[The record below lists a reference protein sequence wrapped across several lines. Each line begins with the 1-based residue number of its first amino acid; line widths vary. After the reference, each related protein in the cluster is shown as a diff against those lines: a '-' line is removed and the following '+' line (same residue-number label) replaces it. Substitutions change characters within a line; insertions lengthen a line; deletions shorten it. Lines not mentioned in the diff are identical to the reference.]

1 MFRKLVLTV
10 ALCGAISNP
19 VSTHAQELI
28 ESYTAL
34 LSEADHF
41 NSSGQRLTS
50 AAAIIRQDRANY
62 YRYGV
67 RDADDEGDQFFADE
81 GNRAVLEQ
89 MLDRG
94 RADPGVLSRIVN
106 GTPHIR
112 VDIYRAGNGPFI
124 RVTLLDQTRQLNAE
138 QIGSYVARLSERDHF
153 NSSGQRLTSAA
164 AIIRQDR
171 ANVHRYGKR
180 DLDDENDTF
189 FADEGNRAVLEQ
201 MLDRGRADPGVLS
214 RIVNG
219 TPRIRVDIYRGA
231 DGPFVRVTLLD

>member
-1 MFRKLVLTV
+1 MFRKLVITF
-10 ALCGAISNP
+10 ALGGAMITP
-19 VSTHAQELI
+19 VSAHAQELI

-41 NSSGQRLTS
+41 NSNGQRLTS

-67 RDADDEGDQFFADE
+67 RDAGDEGDQFFADE

-124 RVTLLDQTRQLNAE
+124 RVTLLDQTRQPNAE
-138 QIGSYVARLSERDHF
+138 QIGSYVARLSEMDHF

-180 DLDDENDTF
+180 DLDDDNDTF

-214 RIVNG
+214 RIVSG

-231 DGPFVRVTLLD
+231 EGPFVRVTLLD

>member
-1 MFRKLVLTV
+1 MFRKLVLTF
-10 ALCGAISNP
+10 ALGGAISTP

-67 RDADDEGDQFFADE
+67 RDADDESDGFFADE

-94 RADPGVLSRIVN
+94 RADPGVLSQIAN

-112 VDIYRAGNGPFI
+112 VDVYRAGNGPFI

-138 QIGSYVARLSERDHF
+138 QIGSYVARLSEVDHF

-164 AIIRQDR
+164 AKIRQDR

-189 FADEGNRAVLEQ
+189 FADKGNRAVLEQ

-214 RIVNG
+214 RIVNA
-219 TPRIRVDIYRGA
+219 TPRIRVDIYRGV

>member
-106 GTPHIR
+106 GTPRIR

-124 RVTLLDQTRQLNAE
+124 RVTLLDQTRQPNAE
-138 QIGSYVARLSERDHF
+138 QIGSYVARLSEMDHF

-180 DLDDENDTF
+180 DLDDDNDTF

-214 RIVNG
+214 RIVSG

-231 DGPFVRVTLLD
+231 EGPFVRVTLLD